1 MRLTCVQFAVTLA
14 ILLATVSGAQSPPAA
29 APIPNRPITS
39 QQQLQSTTPSVVTVM
54 PMLGSSKVSNDFLVH
69 AEMQRQQ
76 GFRLARLKQ
85 MQEDSD
91 RLTSLAAEL
100 QREVALVSREP
111 ILPVA
116 QIKKAEEIE
125 KLAKRLKQNLRGPV

>member
-1 MRLTCVQFAVTLA
+1 MRLTSTQFGVTLT
-14 ILLATVSGAQSPPAA
+14 ILLAAFSGAQSSPPI
-29 APIPNRPITS
+29 PIPNRPITS
-39 QQQLQSTTPSVVTVM
+39 QPQLQSTTPGVITVV

-91 RLTSLAAEL
+91 RLTALAAEL

-111 ILPVA
+111 ILPIA

-125 KLAKRLKQNLRGPV
+125 KLAKRLRQNLRGPV